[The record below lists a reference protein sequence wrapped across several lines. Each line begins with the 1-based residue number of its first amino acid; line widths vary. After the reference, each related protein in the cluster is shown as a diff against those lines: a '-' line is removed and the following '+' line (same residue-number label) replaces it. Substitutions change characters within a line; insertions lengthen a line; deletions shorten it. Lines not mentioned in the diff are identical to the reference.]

1 MNDYY
6 FLFLYLHIFLNLF
19 DGGSVCQSS
28 LLRLQHNTRFD
39 SIPSFSHSFSFTIS
53 LFFNLSL
60 FVSIFS
66 FFSFSLFPSFSF
78 PAPSLGFLHLLHKN
92 LSGCSGDWPPLCH
105 FAGSFSPSLL
115 FSISLSPLASSHFLS
130 PFAWRWIY
138 ARPIDSV
145 GSSPTSGR
153 LVGGSVF
160 RCRSGRV
167 IFGRLELRADANGR
181 AGGRA
186 SRPLVRRRGGWWWAW
201 VVLAGILW
209 WGWWGFYYF
218 LFFMSIYLLIIWW
231 FVFFYLIYVSMYL
244 HYIFSFVC
252 VMFCMYVCT
261 VESVYR
267 GERGREVRGKG
278 SRHESGNSSWRI

>member
-1 MNDYY
+1 MIIISCFYISIY
-6 FLFLYLHIFLNLF
+6 FLNLF

-28 LLRLQHNTRFD
+28 LLRLQHNIRFD
-39 SIPSFSHSFSFTIS
+39 SIPFFSHSFSFAIS

-66 FFSFSLFPSFSF
+66 FFSFSVFPSFSF

-167 IFGRLELRADANGR
+167 IFGRFELRADANGR
-181 AGGRA
+181 AGARQG
-186 SRPLVRRRGGWWWAW
+186 P
-201 VVLAGILW
+201 
-209 WGWWGFYYF
+209 
-218 LFFMSIYLLIIWW
+218 
-231 FVFFYLIYVSMYL
+231 
-244 HYIFSFVC
+244 
-252 VMFCMYVCT
+252 
-261 VESVYR
+261 
-267 GERGREVRGKG
+267 
-278 SRHESGNSSWRI
+278 